1 MTATLHRLG
10 TGREAGLYYT
20 NDAAR
25 EARPRN
31 RDEYY
36 TSDGGGVWYS
46 TGQTIVSQ
54 GSHVIAETF
63 RDLCAGFDPRTG
75 KALVRGAGEKH
86 RAGFDLTFTP
96 GKSVSVLWMS
106 GTAEQRAFIER
117 CHGVAVDRALK
128 ILIDEN
134 LVVVR
139 HGAGGRHRETPSDLI
154 VAKFDHFT
162 TRAGDPNLH
171 THCVIL
177 NVAGRSSASDRY
189 ASNYLTLEPENLFRA
204 QLLVGAAFRSA
215 LSSQLAEA
223 GFSFRPAGQ
232 GQWEIAGIPQ
242 DLLETFSKRSH
253 DIEDLVGREASAA
266 QKQIA
271 ALNTRAAKETVLT
284 GQELEAD
291 WQRQLR
297 ASGHSPWDLAQ
308 HPTATHSG
316 PEQDVALSDFQEPPA
331 IPGSTPVAMAA
342 SDLFRTESVLD
353 RQKLLEKSFVAAS
366 LQGHGPDAVYAEL
379 DTLESSGTLLKL
391 DVEHWTTPEI
401 AQMEAAMLR
410 AADRP
415 GERVW
420 VKPDCLETALAKA
433 PHLGDEQI
441 EAVRLACSADGV
453 SLIEAGAGTGKTT
466 IAEAITMAARQSNL
480 QLVGLAPSWIAADE
494 LSAST
499 GIDGQAIAKW
509 RHDLAIGTAVPLSSD
524 TLILVDEAGMIG
536 TSDMSA
542 ILSTAKEAGA
552 KVILLGDRRQLQSVS
567 GASALVAVADIL
579 ERTATL
585 HDVRRQQ
592 VDWQRAASILM
603 ARGETEAGLRAYAR
617 HGCVDLVSGEDAA
630 RTATV
635 EKWSELRHRLG
646 EIVLIVTRRNVD
658 AIAIS
663 SQARLALR
671 QEGKIAPDEILL
683 PSIGRDDKKR
693 DLAISV
699 GDRIRF
705 GEAIPKHGVRNGTL
719 AVVQALG
726 DDAGADT
733 QIQLRLENGVTIS
746 SRWGEFIR
754 PRLGRQS
761 SSPKISHAYA
771 GTAHA
776 AQGRTAAGTIF
787 HVGGKTDARDI
798 YVGLTRHRQ
807 EAHVVVESSRLDAA
821 CRLRQDDSRIQPTST
836 AMLERLFSESQQY
849 REKTNVVDHVNDRND
864 FIATGKVSIS
874 EPDNGWSIRSALRA
888 SLRLSI
894 LARSF
899 QTLWRVVTS
908 VVSPELRK
916 RTPLPE
922 HLRTLRQDI
931 NQWDDARERDARRP
945 HYDF

>member
-36 TSDGGGVWYS
+36 INDGGGVWYS
-46 TGQTIVSQ
+46 TGQTLVTH
-54 GSHVIAETF
+54 GSHVTAETF

-117 CHGVAVDRALK
+117 CHGAAVDRALK
-128 ILIDEN
+128 ILIDEG

-139 HGAGGRHRETPSDLI
+139 HGAGGKHRETPSDLI

-171 THCVIL
+171 THVVIL
-177 NVAGRSSASDRY
+177 NVARRSSASDRY

-204 QLLVGAAFRSA
+204 QLMVGAAFRSA
-215 LSSQLAEA
+215 LASQLAEA

-271 ALNTRAAKETVLT
+271 ALSTRAAKDTVLT
-284 GQELEAD
+284 GQELEVD
-291 WQRQLR
+291 WQRQLLETGR
-297 ASGHSPWDLAQ
+297 SPWDLAQ
-308 HPTATHSG
+308 HPAATLAG
-316 PEQDVALSDFQEPPA
+316 LEQGAVLSEFQESPA
-331 IPGSTPVAMAA
+331 ILGATPVAMAA
-342 SDLFRTESVLD
+342 SELFRTESVLD

-379 DTLESSGTLLKL
+379 DTLEASGSLLKL
-391 DVEHWTTPEI
+391 DAEHWTTPEI

-480 QLVGLAPSWIAADE
+480 QLVGFAPSWIAADE

-536 TSDMSA
+536 TADLSA
-542 ILSTAKEAGA
+542 ILLAAQEAGA

-585 HDVRRQQ
+585 NDVRRQQ
-592 VDWQRAASILM
+592 IDWQRAASTLM
-603 ARGETEAGLRAYAR
+603 ARGETEAGFRAYAR
-617 HGCVDLVSGEDAA
+617 HRHIDLVSGEDAA
-630 RTATV
+630 RMATV

-646 EIVLIVTRRNVD
+646 DDVLIVTRRNVD
-658 AIAIS
+658 AIAIN

-699 GDRIRF
+699 GDKIRF
-705 GEAIPKHGVRNGTL
+705 GEAIPKHGVRNGT
-719 AVVQALG
+719 VALVHTIG
-726 DDAGADT
+726 EDVGTDT
-733 QIQLRLENGVTIS
+733 RIQLRLENGETIF
-746 SRWGEFIR
+746 SRWGEFVR

-761 SSPKISHAYA
+761 AVPKISHAYA
-771 GTAHA
+771 GTAYA
-776 AQGRTAAGTIF
+776 AQGRTAAATIF

-807 EAHVVVESSRLDAA
+807 EAHVVVESGRLDAA
-821 CRLRQDDSRIQPTST
+821 CRLRQDDGRIQPTST
-836 AMLERLFSESQQY
+836 AMLERLFVESRQY
-849 REKTNVVDHVNDRND
+849 REKANVVDYVEDRND
-864 FIATGKVSIS
+864 FIATGEVSVS
-874 EPDNGWSIRSALRA
+874 GPDKSWSIRSALRA
-888 SLRLSI
+888 SLQLSR
-894 LARSF
+894 LARPF
-899 QTLWRVVTS
+899 QGLWRVVSS
-908 VVSPELRK
+908 VVSPELKK

-922 HLRTLRQDI
+922 HFRTFRQEISERHDVK
-931 NQWDDARERDARRP
+931 ERDTRRP
-945 HYDF
+945 NYEF